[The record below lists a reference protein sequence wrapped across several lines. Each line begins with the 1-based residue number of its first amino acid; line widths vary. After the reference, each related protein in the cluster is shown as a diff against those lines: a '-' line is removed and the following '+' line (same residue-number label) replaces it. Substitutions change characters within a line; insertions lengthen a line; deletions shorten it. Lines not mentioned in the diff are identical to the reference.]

1 MMAKLLAN
9 LPKYFN
15 VGKVRMSED
24 GQCKVNVSIKWWGW
38 PIVFIRVLRK
48 NRIRSIK

>member
-1 MMAKLLAN
+1 MAKLPRYL
-9 LPKYFN
+9 K
-15 VGKVRMSED
+15 VGKMTISED

-38 PIVFIRVLRK
+38 PVVFIRGLRK